1 VVRVLAAAALIS
13 IDDFR
18 RYLVRP
24 MTRSRL
30 LLAVLILII
39 GACGGDGNAPT
50 GSETTLAGSETTTAS
65 PETTGA
71 AEAAGDEPIQVAF
84 VYLGP
89 VGEHGWN
96 FRHDQARVAL
106 ETEFGD
112 QVETSFLEN
121 VAGGPSS
128 ERVFDDLARS
138 GVDFVVAAAFDYHD
152 QVVTVAANHPET
164 LFTGPGFYELSAN
177 VTDYEGGFEQGAY
190 LGGMAAAS
198 LVEADELGIL
208 AAFPIPEV
216 LRSVNG
222 YLIGARSIN
231 PEATLQVVWTSTW
244 EDPLV
249 EGQAAEAL
257 FDTGIK
263 AVIQTTDLTAAGEI
277 AEERGGYWSEIYDD
291 GSPYAPNAYTIGG
304 VYDLD
309 SYVIQTVQQLIDG
322 TFESGVYY
330 NDMANGGIK
339 PGPMG
344 PALDEETKGMLQETI
359 DQMTAGEFSV
369 FTGPLVDQDGNEVL
383 PDSEVADVDFLITM
397 DFLLEGVEGSLPG

>member
-1 VVRVLAAAALIS
+1 MRNPNRGALA
-13 IDDFR
+13 
-18 RYLVRP
+18 
-24 MTRSRL
+24 
-30 LLAVLILII
+30 LAVLALLM
-39 GACGGDGNAPT
+39 GACGGA
-50 GSETTLAGSETTTAS
+50 GSGTTAGSETTGGV
-65 PETTGA
+65 ETTAGGGA
-71 AEAAGDEPIQVAF
+71 SSDETIQVAF

-112 QVETSFLEN
+112 RVETSFLEN

-128 ERVFDDLARS
+128 ERVFDDLARN
-138 GVDFVVAAAFDYHD
+138 GVDFVVASAFDYHD
-152 QVVTVAANHPET
+152 QVVAVAANHPET

-177 VTDYEGGFEQGAY
+177 VTDYEGGFEEGAF

-198 LVEADELGIL
+198 LVEGDELGIL

-222 YLIGARSIN
+222 YLAGARTIN
-231 PEATLQVVWTSTW
+231 PDATLQVVWTSTW

-257 FDTGIK
+257 FDTGVK
-263 AVIQTTDLTAAGEI
+263 AIIQTTDLTSTGEI
-277 AEERGGYWSEIYDD
+277 AEERGGYWSEIYDN
-291 GSPYAPNAYTIGG
+291 GLPYAPNAYTIGG

-330 NDMANGGIK
+330 NNMANGGIK

-344 PALDEETKGMLQETI
+344 PAIDDETKSKLQETI
-359 DQMTAGEFSV
+359 DKMTAGEFSV
-369 FTGPLVDQDGNEVL
+369 FTGPLFDQEGNEVL
-383 PDSEVADVDFLITM
+383 PAGEVADTDFLITM
-397 DFLLEGVEGSLPG
+397 DFLLDGVQGSLPS